1 MRMSDWS
8 SDVCSSD
15 LSPSP
20 APGQKPALAS
30 SCEYASCITQSAQF
44 GAPPGCRGA
53 PRPEKRV
60 TARSKAPQKKC
71 EGLDL
76 PWNRARNTLNTRSRS
91 EEHTSELQSLMR
103 NSYAVFCLKKK
114 KKIDTYTASTR
125 L

>member
-76 PWNRARNTLNTRSRS
+76 PWNRARNTLNTRSACANARQRS

-103 NSYAVFCLKKK
+103 IAYAVFGLKKK
-114 KKIDTYTASTR
+114 KQTP
-125 L
+125 

>member
-76 PWNRARNTLNTRSRS
+76 PWHRARNTFNTRSAC
-91 EEHTSELQSLMR
+91 TNQ
-103 NSYAVFCLKKK
+103 VG
-114 KKIDTYTASTR
+114 TASCRVRWGQTVYVYVSAGPFIR
-125 L
+125 QTKTISD

>member
-44 GAPPGCRGA
+44 GAPPGCRAA

-60 TARSKAPQKKC
+60 TARSKAPHKKC

-76 PWNRARNTLNTRSRS
+76 PWNRARHTLNTRSACANARQMRLMASASYLARS
-91 EEHTSELQSLMR
+91 EEHTSE
-103 NSYAVFCLKKK
+103 
-114 KKIDTYTASTR
+114 
-125 L
+125 